1 MSLMLTKALLSV
13 LLLASAGIV
22 QAQEAIPTSSQ
33 PQTASTLSLE
43 QKTQLARQD
52 QQMSEAATAIVQ
64 MIDQGRL
71 DEVWRGA
78 SSVAK
83 NVTNHDSFVKQLIHD
98 RKILGTVT
106 SRTVSGVTR
115 SQSDGKSSLPAGLY
129 ISVRFSTQFSAT
141 RQAVRELVSFYLDTD
156 QIWRLAGYS
165 VR

>member
-1 MSLMLTKALLSV
+1 MLTKTLLSV
-13 LLLASAGIV
+13 LLLASVSVV
-22 QAQEAIPTSSQ
+22 QAQGAPPTSSQ
-33 PQTASTLSLE
+33 LQTAPSLSLE

-52 QQMSEAATAIVQ
+52 QQMTEAATAIAQ
-64 MIDQGRL
+64 MIDQDKV
-71 DEVWRGA
+71 DEVWDGA

-83 NVTNHDSFVKQLIHD
+83 HVTNRDSFVKQLIHD

-106 SRTVSGVTR
+106 LRTVSGVTHT
-115 SQSDGKSSLPAGLY
+115 QSDGKSNLPAGLY

-141 RQAVRELVSFYLDTD
+141 KQAVRELVSFYLDTD